1 MKASEVK
8 TPADWIEY
16 QHEMLREC
24 HNRELELLGQIK
36 MLLEKLT
43 EMERKLTETDDE

>member
-16 QHEMLREC
+16 QHEMLQES

-36 MLLEKLT
+36 KLLGIIVEQ
-43 EMERKLTETDDE
+43 ERKLNETA